1 MFKKCLKYDLKAFSK
16 IWLIAAGAMLLISG
30 LCGFGMGGFV
40 CATIQ
45 SEMEPDMSGLKVLW
59 NIAQYLI
66 GFASYMTVIM
76 FVAMFAS
83 ASGILRYVYYYL
95 HFFTDQGYL
104 TFTLPVKRSTHFW
117 SKAVSTLIYQIGT
130 LLVVGVSLCNVLVGG
145 SIYCLLSPVAR
156 AAILPTLPSLF
167 STILSWP
174 HIPYLLGALALLVVV
189 TVADMFATTMFELL
203 IITFSATWFRRLK
216 IVSVLVTYYLVN
228 NVLLVP
234 LVYMITYPM
243 ALVVIMG
250 VIGMFPLFSIPAVGW
265 GGVYLFLLLLML
277 ISVTVGLAMAN
288 LTLWRLER
296 KVNLA

>member
-1 MFKKCLKYDLKAFSK
+1 MFKKCLKYDMKAFSK
-16 IWLIAAGAMLLISG
+16 FWLIAAGAMLLISAI
-30 LCGFGMGGFV
+30 CGFGLGGFV

-45 SEMEPDMSGLKVLW
+45 SEMNPAMSTWQGLW
-59 NIAQYLI
+59 NIAQYFI
-66 GFASYMTVIM
+66 GFASYMSVIM
-76 FVAMFAS
+76 FMTMFAGAGS
-83 ASGILRYVYYYL
+83 ILRYVYYYL

-117 SKAVSTLIYQIGT
+117 SKAISTLIYQVGT
-130 LLVVGVSLCNVLVGG
+130 LLVIFASLCNVFVSG

-167 STILSWP
+167 RSVLTWP
-174 HIPYLLGALALLVVV
+174 HMPYLLGAIILYAVLL
-189 TVADMFATTMFELL
+189 VADMFATTMFELL

-228 NVLLVP
+228 NVLMVP
-234 LVYMITYPM
+234 IAYVGIYAM
-243 ALVVIMG
+243 AFPIIMG
-250 VIGMFPLFSIPAVGW
+250 VIGMIPLFSIPIVGW
-265 GGVYLFLLLLML
+265 SGVYLVLLLLIL
-277 ISVTVGLAMAN
+277 IGVTFGLAMAN